1 MAHRMEKDY
10 YAILGVGP
18 EATEA
23 EIKRAYHRKALEH
36 HPDRN
41 PGDPAAEERFK
52 EATEA
57 YGVLID
63 PVKRRQYDAWR
74 TAGFDPRRT
83 GGFDYR
89 PEDIFRDVFRGP
101 HAAIFHELMR
111 EFSRQGLRFD
121 RPFVHRVFFPGMHG
135 VFFGGVFV
143 GAFNPFSLLR
153 LLFPR
158 PTTERPRVDEA
169 SSRGGLLDSLRRALT
184 GQKDIQPVAAPRADA
199 PEACGE
205 DLLYHLAIT
214 PEEARDGA
222 EKTILVRTNGR
233 DERVQVK
240 IPPGVRTGQKLRLR
254 GKGHDG
260 PPGARRGDCYIALTV
275 TE

>member
-1 MAHRMEKDY
+1 
-10 YAILGVGP
+10 
-18 EATEA
+18 
-23 EIKRAYHRKALEH
+23 
-36 HPDRN
+36 
-41 PGDPAAEERFK
+41 
-52 EATEA
+52 
-57 YGVLID
+57 
-63 PVKRRQYDAWR
+63 

-101 HAAIFHELMR
+101 HGAIFQELMR
-111 EFSRQGLRFD
+111 EFARQGLRFD
-121 RPFVHRVFFPGMHG
+121 RPFVHRTFFPGMHG

-143 GAFNPFSLLR
+143 GTFNPLSLLR

-158 PTTERPRVDEA
+158 SAAERPQVEETH
-169 SSRGGLLDSLRRALT
+169 RGGLLDSLRRAMA
-184 GQKDIQPVAAPRADA
+184 GQKAAKPVEASRTAA
-199 PEACGE
+199 PEARGE

-214 PEEARDGA
+214 LEEARDGA
-222 EKTILVRTNGR
+222 EKMILVRTNGR